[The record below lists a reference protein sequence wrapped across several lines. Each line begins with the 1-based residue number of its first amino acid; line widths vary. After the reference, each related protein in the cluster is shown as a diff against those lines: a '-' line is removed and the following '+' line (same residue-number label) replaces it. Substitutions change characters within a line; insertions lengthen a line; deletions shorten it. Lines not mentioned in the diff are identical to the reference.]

1 MALNKLTFGSFNVT
15 PSASTAIRFNSDA
28 DGFETASAGGSLVKI
43 STSTASSSST
53 VSITSGL
60 TSTYKEYIFTFNN
73 IHPSAN
79 ATNFTF
85 NLSADTGSNYNVTK
99 TTTHFQAYHKPTND
113 SDYGFEYAGS
123 NDLAQGTGGQI
134 LAQNVSDD
142 NDGSMSGYLHLFDPS
157 NTAFVKHFISAI
169 SYEQKSGGG
178 AVYQVNSYI
187 AGYGNT
193 TSAVDAVQF
202 SMSSGN
208 LDSGSIS
215 LYGVT

>member
-1 MALNKLTFGSFNVT
+1 MALVKYNNNSISAVTAAASIPSGSMNLIT
-15 PSASTAIRFNSDA
+15 TNTI
-28 DGFETASAGGSLVKI
+28 
-43 STSTASSSST
+43 TSGVSSSSF
-53 VSITSGL
+53 TSNIN
-60 TSTYKEYIFTFNN
+60 STYDTYIFKFIS